1 MRKVV
6 LGLLT
11 IGSASFVASAAEF
24 YCPKGGEVTIAIE
37 KQTPLGEVFC
47 IKKRYKFQGY
57 ISFKQ
62 QADEVIFAQCN
73 KKEAK

>member
-1 MRKVV
+1 MRKEV
-6 LGLLT
+6 LFLGFLVTTPLL
-11 IGSASFVASAAEF
+11 GAAAEF

-57 ISFKQ
+57 ISITQKENEIVFT
-62 QADEVIFAQCN
+62 QCN
-73 KKEAK
+73 KKEVK